1 MLGGGPAHTSYSTN
15 RIQPPFRLAWAR
27 HFPRERLGTA
37 MEPIVA
43 DGRVFLATHAGAIAA
58 LDAESGELRWRRQ
71 GDAPFLQSPAWGG
84 GLVVAADVCGSV
96 YALEAAT
103 GQIRW
108 SRPAPGGFAAA
119 PAVDNNVLYLGT
131 RTGQFLAISLT
142 DGMVRWRAEWG
153 VPIRQTAAVVDGHVY
168 VTAEDLRVRCLEAAT
183 GAERWTSTPLAGQS
197 ARDYYPVVVTSG
209 NGRRYVIVR
218 TNPTLNMAQR
228 ISRDRQLLARNA
240 GADDND
246 WRKLDAWLKSDAA
259 RGNEELWRREQE
271 IITTYLRERREAQS
285 FFILDAETG
294 KETSTAPV
302 LWIGG
307 CQGVGAPPAVTASGE
322 LLVFHRSAYGNW
334 NQGVA
339 PMVALGLLDPGANR
353 IRPLFHRQG
362 AQPPWNH
369 FWGTADESQHFQ
381 VAGTTALIVH
391 QGTLSGFD
399 LESRNLFPI
408 WGDRD
413 TYGGLPNPSWARN
426 EWHGPGRG
434 GVAVVGRRLYWLTG
448 SRILCLV
455 WGESGP
461 RAGDL
466 PVAGSGP
473 ADRLA
478 RATDNTAELLAECRT
493 RLVTAVE
500 EILSREWAP
509 LFVQPGLAGREFFFE
524 QSGDLFDA
532 LAWAW
537 PHLPPALQAAVAARL
552 DREWTRHP
560 PFTPEAWYPLN
571 AGERRELFAVPAES
585 LSRLGPDRPFH
596 PFGNVAAV
604 RRYAERCGQRERVV
618 AVWPKIRSAFDDWR
632 KTNWRLDPARGDL
645 HANRYLN
652 SLMATAAVAE
662 WAGDPET
669 AQAATRLLDESLPA
683 LVAAWNR
690 AASEAA
696 PGTFRGA
703 GELDPFI
710 GGGKAFFF
718 RVAPHRHKIAL
729 FHELSPELA
738 QRVRDQTRDS
748 VTTVWDAFQALEQ
761 TWWVVGEE
769 RQVHFGENYVDTPDL
784 ARDGFGALAWLQGAP
799 PEALARRVDLPFCRA
814 DLFHLVKLA
823 LALDVPEP
831 SL

>member
-1 MLGGGPAHTSYSTN
+1 MLGGGPAHTGHSTN
-15 RIQPPFRLAWAR
+15 LIQPPFRLAWVR
-27 HFPRERLGTA
+27 HFPGERLATA

-43 DGRVFLATHAGAIAA
+43 DGRVFIATHAGGIVA
-58 LDAESGELRWRRQ
+58 LDAESGELLWRRQ
-71 GDAPFLQSPAWGG
+71 GDAPFLQSPAWGA
-84 GLVVAADVCGSV
+84 GLVMAADADGSV

-103 GQIRW
+103 GQLRW
-108 SRPAPGGFAAA
+108 SLAAPGGFAAA
-119 PAVDNNVLYLGT
+119 PALDHNTLHLGT
-131 RTGQFLAISLT
+131 RTGQFLAVSLV
-142 DGMVRWRAEWG
+142 DGAIRWRAEWG
-153 VPIRQTAAVVDGHVY
+153 VPIRQTAAVLDGRVY

-183 GAERWTSTPLAGQS
+183 GAERWTSLPLAGQS
-197 ARDYYPVVVTSG
+197 ARDYPPVVFSTS

-218 TNPTLNMAQR
+218 TNPSLNMAQR

-240 GADDND
+240 GADDRD

-271 IITTYLRERREAQS
+271 TVAKYLRDRREAQS
-285 FFILDAETG
+285 FFVLDAETG
-294 KETSTAPV
+294 GEPSTPPV

-334 NQGVA
+334 NHGVA
-339 PMVALGLLDPGANR
+339 PMVALGVLDLSANR
-353 IRPLFHRQG
+353 IQPLFHRQG

-381 VAGTTALIVH
+381 VAGATALIVH

-399 LESRNLFPI
+399 LESRNLFSI

-413 TYGGLPNPSWARN
+413 TYGGLRNPSWARN

-455 WGESGP
+455 SGESGP
-461 RAGDL
+461 HAEDRPATGSEPTARL
-466 PVAGSGP
+466 PRLAGSP
-473 ADRLA
+473 
-478 RATDNTAELLAECRT
+478 TQLLAECRT

-500 EILSREWAP
+500 EALSREWAP
-509 LFVQPGLAGREFFFE
+509 LFIEPGLAGREFFFE
-524 QSGDLFDA
+524 QSGDLFEA

-537 PHLPPALQAAVAARL
+537 PHLPPSLQAAVAARL
-552 DREWTRHP
+552 DLEWTRHP
-560 PFTPEAWYPLN
+560 PFSREAWYALN

-585 LSRLGPDRPFH
+585 LSRLGHDRPFH
-596 PFGNVAAV
+596 PFGNAAAV
-604 RRYAERCGQRERVV
+604 WRYAERCGQRERVV
-618 AVWPKIRSAFDDWR
+618 AVWPKIRSAFEDWR

-645 HANRYLN
+645 HANRYLS

-662 WAGDPET
+662 WAGDSET

-690 AASEAA
+690 AASETA
-696 PGTFRGA
+696 PGTFQGA

-738 QRVRDQTRDS
+738 QRVRDHARDS
-748 VTTVWDAFQALEQ
+748 VTKVWDAFQALEQ

-769 RQVHFGENYVDTPDL
+769 RQVHFGENYIDPPDL
-784 ARDGFGALAWLQGAP
+784 ARDGFCALAWLRGAP

-814 DLFHLVKLA
+814 DLFHILKLA
-823 LALDVPEP
+823 LVLEAWK
-831 SL
+831 